1 MTWGG
6 VCHEG
11 VTRESPV
18 RGVDEG
24 FPPSYVEKESRH
36 GNRPDGLV
44 VEGPRE
50 ESGTSRVLKK

>member
-1 MTWGG
+1 MSRG
-6 VCHEG
+6 CDEG
-11 VTRESPV
+11 VTW
-18 RGVDEG
+18 GVSTKD
-24 FPPSYVEKESRH
+24 FPSSHVEKESRH